1 MSASLDAYALPR
13 LPSTAARGPTR
24 AFACVVLLLLCAA
37 TLAMVPVAGSLL
49 SRGGGAA
56 VALTATAPH
65 LRPAP
70 QGLPD
75 APDAPEAPEA
85 PEAALRFERAAA
97 AVGGSGGDPRALGPA
112 LGAHWAA
119 AFRAADDAQARLLAD
134 GVRTLGWLVAHAHGP
149 R

>member
-56 VALTATAPH
+56 VALTAAAPH
-65 LRPAP
+65 FQPAP
-70 QGLPD
+70 QGL
-75 APDAPEAPEA
+75 PDAPEAPEA

-97 AVGGSGGDPRALGPA
+97 AVGGSGGDPRALGLA

-134 GVRTLGWLVAHAHGP
+134 AVRTLGWLVAHAHGP

>member
-37 TLAMVPVAGSLL
+37 TLAMVPVAGALL
-49 SRGGGAA
+49 SRGGGAT
-56 VALTATAPH
+56 VALAATAPH
-65 LRPAP
+65 FQPAP

-75 APDAPEAPEA
+75 APEA

-119 AFRAADDAQARLLAD
+119 AFRAADDAQALLLAD
-134 GVRTLGWLVAHAHGP
+134 AVHTFGWLVAHAHGP

>member
-24 AFACVVLLLLCAA
+24 YFACVVLLLLCAA
-37 TLAMVPVAGSLL
+37 ALAMVPVAGSLL

-56 VALTATAPH
+56 VALAAAGPRH
-65 LRPAP
+65 RPAP
-70 QGLPD
+70 QVLPD
-75 APDAPEAPEA
+75 APEA

-97 AVGGSGGDPRALGPA
+97 AAADGSGSDPRASGAA
-112 LGAHWAA
+112 LGAHWVA

-134 GVRTLGWLVAHAHGP
+134 AVRTLGWLVAHARGP

>member
-49 SRGGGAA
+49 SRGGGAT
-56 VALTATAPH
+56 VALTAAAPH
-65 LRPAP
+65 FQPAP
-70 QGLPD
+70 QGL
-75 APDAPEAPEA
+75 PDAPEAPEA
-85 PEAALRFERAAA
+85 PEAALRFERAAV

-119 AFRAADDAQARLLAD
+119 AFRAADDAQARLLSDA
-134 GVRTLGWLVAHAHGP
+134 VRTLGWLVAHAHGP

>member
-13 LPSTAARGPTR
+13 LPSAAARGPTR

-56 VALTATAPH
+56 VALAATAPH
-65 LRPAP
+65 PRPAP
-70 QGLPD
+70 EGLPD
-75 APDAPEAPEA
+75 APEGLPDA

-134 GVRTLGWLVAHAHGP
+134 AVRTLGWLVAHAHGP

>member
-1 MSASLDAYALPR
+1 MSAALDAYALPR

-24 AFACVVLLLLCAA
+24 ACACVLLLLLCAA
-37 TLAMVPVAGSLL
+37 ALAVVPVAESLL

-56 VALTATAPH
+56 VATLTAAGPRLRTAP
-65 LRPAP
+65 LA
-70 QGLPD
+70 LPD
-75 APDAPEAPEA
+75 APEA

-97 AVGGSGGDPRALGPA
+97 AAGAGSADDDDPRASGAA
-112 LGAHWAA
+112 LGAHWVA

-134 GVRTLGWLVAHAHGP
+134 AVRTLGWLVARTRAP

>member
-24 AFACVVLLLLCAA
+24 AFACVLLLLLCAA
-37 TLAMVPVAGSLL
+37 ALAAVPVAESLL

-56 VALTATAPH
+56 VATLTAAGPR
-65 LRPAP
+65 LRPVPPA
-70 QGLPD
+70 LPD
-75 APDAPEAPEA
+75 APEA

-97 AVGGSGGDPRALGPA
+97 AGAGSADDDDPRASGAA
-112 LGAHWAA
+112 LGAHWVA

-134 GVRTLGWLVAHAHGP
+134 AVRTLGWLVAHARAP

>member
-49 SRGGGAA
+49 SRGGGAT
-56 VALTATAPH
+56 VALAATAPH
-65 LRPAP
+65 FQPAP

-75 APDAPEAPEA
+75 APEA

-112 LGAHWAA
+112 LGATA

-134 GVRTLGWLVAHAHGP
+134 AVRTLGWLVAHAHGP